1 MERIIMENKLL
12 LWDIDGTLM
21 SCYRDGT
28 VAMNETFRRRTGH
41 DNACGEVIVGTSMDS
56 ALVDS
61 IMEKFGIDPE
71 EKESIIEEFAG
82 ILKEIVEN
90 NKTKK
95 VLPGVRVILDTLSGY
110 ENIYMGLITSNF
122 RAGAEIKLGSVGL
135 NGYFEFGGF
144 GDFPGEKWDAAEA
157 AVEKA
162 EKIAGKPFKKENIYV
177 IGDTK
182 YDVECAK
189 KIGAKSIAVATGWMK
204 YEDLEKAG
212 ADYLFKSLE
221 NTGEFTG
228 LICGTCP

>member
-1 MERIIMENKLL
+1 MENKLL

-41 DNACGEVIVGTSMDS
+41 ENACGEVIVGTSMDS

-61 IMEKFGIDPE
+61 IMEKFGIPCE
-71 EKESIIEEFAG
+71 EKENIIEEFAG

-122 RAGAEIKLGSVGL
+122 RVGAEIKLGSVGL
-135 NGYFEFGGF
+135 NGYFDFGGF
-144 GDFPGEKWDAAEA
+144 GDFPGEKWDAAKA

-162 EKIAGKPFKKENIYV
+162 GQIAGKPFDKENIYV

-204 YEDLEKAG
+204 YEDLEKTG
-212 ADYLFKSLE
+212 ADYLLKSLE
-221 NTGEFTG
+221 NTGEFIG